1 MAPMFSAMSIAQ
13 SGMLAGV
20 ARLEASASRIADAL
34 AEPES
39 SAPPV
44 DLAGEVVGVL
54 EASLVF
60 KANLAVFKT
69 ADEMTKRLLDI
80 TA

>member
-1 MAPMFSAMSIAQ
+1 MAPMFSVMSIAQ

-20 ARLEASASRIADAL
+20 ARLEASALKIADAPG
-34 AEPES
+34 APES

-54 EASLVF
+54 EASLLF
-60 KANLAVFKT
+60 KANLALFKT
-69 ADEMTKRLLDI
+69 ADEMAKRMLDI